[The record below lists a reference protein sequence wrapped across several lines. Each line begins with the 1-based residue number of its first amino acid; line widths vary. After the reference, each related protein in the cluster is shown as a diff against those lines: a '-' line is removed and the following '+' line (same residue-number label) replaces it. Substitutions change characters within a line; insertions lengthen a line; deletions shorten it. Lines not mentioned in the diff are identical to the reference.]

1 MKRPNPHNPQGLSS
15 RGFTLI
21 ELLVVISIIGM
32 LASVVLVALGSAR
45 QKGQTA
51 ASLEFSS
58 SLFHSYGADAYAF
71 YDFNDGNT
79 SSISNQAGGGYPN
92 GTINGTPAYVSDTPS
107 GSGKAFSFT
116 GGSNGNSISVSLGN
130 TSYFSNYTIS
140 MWLKAPSWSGMYEI
154 RADTQYYAAFPP
166 YSSGGT
172 TAAVLAISPST
183 IYYGSVFNSNWGTNG
198 NYSPSANIALPTNQ
212 WVQVAFSYQASN
224 GYNYLYINGKKVASA
239 PATGGSPSSFPIA
252 YMPLGAGQFASGG
265 FFNNYTGYMDDFAFY
280 SQALSDAQIHDI
292 YAMGRPSHPL
302 AENVR

>member
-79 SSISNQAGGGYPN
+79 SSASNQGGGGYPS
-92 GTINGTPAYVSDTPS
+92 GTFYGTPAYVSDTPS

-116 GGSNGNSISVSLGN
+116 GGNNITVSLGN
-130 TSYFSNYTIS
+130 TTTFNSYTIS
-140 MWLKAPSWSGMYEI
+140 MWLKSSSWGGGYVL
-154 RADTQYYAAFPP
+154 RADTP
-166 YSSGGT
+166 YT
-172 TAAVLAISPST
+172 TSPAVLTINSTT

-212 WVQVAFSYQASN
+212 WVEVAFSYNSLTGSN
-224 GYNYLYINGKKVASA
+224 SLYVNGKKVASA
-239 PATGGSPSSFPIA
+239 PATGGTPSSYPIS
-252 YMPLGAGQFASGG
+252 YMTLGSGEFAGNNGYFNFFA
-265 FFNNYTGYMDDFAFY
+265 GYMDDFAFY